1 MHELRCSAPLSIFGS
16 RLKPALKQAAA
27 SGVEGLLIDTRNL
40 VTPAEFSSSAI
51 RHFRKHLEELGLVL
65 AATCFPTRRGFADR
79 RDLQPR
85 VEAACTAL
93 GFARALGTDVLTL
106 NIGPVPPDEIDE
118 AGRNDRDL
126 LVEVL
131 NDLARHGNHVG
142 ALPVIGVS
150 ASDLETFQGLLGS
163 INAGP
168 IGVDFDPAA
177 WSGGGLNPV
186 EAFRELYDVVRHV
199 WARDALRAADG
210 SYREVRVGQGEVAWD
225 EMLAVLAE
233 AEYNGWLTVGACGT
247 DDPVGDTARSVSML
261 RSIVMG

>member
-1 MHELRCSAPLSIFGS
+1 MHQLRCSVPLSIFGS

-27 SGVEGLLIDTRNL
+27 SGVEGLLLDTRSM

-51 RHFRKHLEELGLVL
+51 RHLRKHLDELGLAV
-65 AATCFPTRRGFADR
+65 AGATFPTRRGFSDR

-85 VEAACTAL
+85 VEAASSAL
-93 GFARALGTDVLTL
+93 TFARALGTDVLTL

-142 ALPVIGVS
+142 AVPVIGLS
-150 ASDLETFQGLLGS
+150 ASDLKTFQDLLAD
-163 INAGP
+163 IDAGP

-177 WSGGGLNPV
+177 WSGRGGNPV
-186 EAFRELYDVVRHV
+186 EAFRELYAVVRHV
-199 WARDALRAADG
+199 WAQDALRGSDG

-233 AEYNGWLTVGACGT
+233 AEYNGWLTLGACGT
-247 DDPVGDTARSVSML
+247 DDPVGDTARSLSEL
-261 RSIVMG
+261 RSIMMR